1 LHDQEAQ
8 ISLGH
13 ESKDPTPQAS
23 YLSVEDELLLLR
35 QYLTQ
40 AALVRQSFYLP
51 EYVESTAMT
60 YLKRFYLR
68 NSVMDWHPKA
78 IM

>member
-1 LHDQEAQ
+1 
-8 ISLGH
+8 
-13 ESKDPTPQAS
+13 
-23 YLSVEDELLLLR
+23 
-35 QYLTQ
+35 
-40 AALVRQSFYLP
+40 
-51 EYVESTAMT
+51 VESTAMT